1 MNKLSLPVKIG
12 YSFGGTGDAI
22 AYDFIA
28 SFLLFFLTDL
38 AGISPA
44 IAGTIIGVAVLWDAI
59 TDPIIGYFCDRSKSK
74 YGKKRPFLLGS
85 AIPLGV
91 VMMLLFH
98 VVSFDGNAK
107 VAYYLIFAILFWTA
121 YTCFNIPYFAL
132 GGCLTES
139 TDERTKIRSIAQAFN
154 FIGVFFASA
163 VPTFLVGT
171 FKDMGFDD
179 PMAWQ
184 LAVIII
190 GSIAIISILISWR
203 ATRGY
208 ELMIEESS
216 DSTHD
221 NIFKTA
227 LEVMRIKPY
236 RNVLISQLLFY
247 ACYTIFTAS
256 ILYFVENNLLLGEK
270 EASLIFT
277 GLAIG
282 GVVVAFLLGPI
293 AVKFDKRTTYIGC
306 MLISGAIMVGGNF
319 IRIESLAVAV
329 VFATIVNIGSAGH
342 WTLSYTLLY
351 DVFELDEFVS
361 GKRRE
366 GFLMAYFSFCGKL
379 GGALAGLFTG
389 LLLQFANYD
398 ATTTA
403 QTPETLAA
411 IKSLFTLWPGVLC
424 ILAGITILL
433 YPITKPRFEALLNAL
448 TLKREGKEYSTEGF
462 EKILYK

>member
-1 MNKLSLPVKIG
+1 MHKISLPVKIG

-59 TDPIIGYFCDRSKSK
+59 TDPIIGLLSDHSKSK

-91 VMMLLFH
+91 IMMLLFH
-98 VVSFDGNAK
+98 VVGFEGNAK

-179 PMAWQ
+179 PAAWQ
-184 LAVIII
+184 FAVIII
-190 GSIAIISILISWR
+190 ATIAIISILISWR
-203 ATRGY
+203 VTRGH
-208 ELMIEESS
+208 ELVIEETT
-216 DSTHD
+216 DSTRD
-221 NIFKTA
+221 NIFKAA

-236 RNVLISQLLFY
+236 RNVIVSQLLFY
-247 ACYTIFTAS
+247 ASYTIFTAS
-256 ILYFVENNLLLGEK
+256 VLYFVENNLLLGEK
-270 EASLIFT
+270 QAALIFT
-277 GLAIG
+277 GLALG

-306 MLISGAIMVGGNF
+306 MFIAGAIMVIGNF
-319 IRIESLAVAV
+319 IPIESLAVAV

-351 DVFELDEFVS
+351 DVFELDEFIN

-389 LLLQFANYD
+389 ILLQFARYD
-398 ATTTA
+398 AATTV
-403 QTPETLAA
+403 QTPEALAA
-411 IKSLFTLWPGVLC
+411 IKSLFTFWPGVLC
-424 ILAGITILL
+424 ILAGITIVL

-462 EKILYK
+462 KEIL

>member
-1 MNKLSLPVKIG
+1 MNKISLPVKIG

-59 TDPIIGYFCDRSKSK
+59 TDPIIGFLSDRSKNK

-208 ELMIEESS
+208 ELMIEETN

-227 LEVMRIKPY
+227 LEVMCIKPY
-236 RNVLISQLLFY
+236 RNVIVSQLLFY

-256 ILYFVENNLLLGEK
+256 ILYFVQNNLLLGEK

-306 MLISGAIMVGGNF
+306 MFISGAIMVGGNF
-319 IRIESLAVAV
+319 IPIESLAVAV

-398 ATTTA
+398 ATSTS
-403 QTPETLAA
+403 QTPEALAA

-462 EKILYK
+462 EKILY

>member
-1 MNKLSLPVKIG
+1 MRRLTKPVMVG
-12 YSFGGTGDAI
+12 YSIGGTGDAI

-59 TDPIIGYFCDRSKSK
+59 TDPIIGYISDRSKSK

-85 AIPLGV
+85 AVPLGLT
-91 VMMLLFH
+91 MMLLFH
-98 VVSFDGNAK
+98 VVAFEGNAK
-107 VAYYLIFAILFWTA
+107 IAYYLIFALLFWTA
-121 YTCFNIPYFAL
+121 YTAFNIPYFAL

-139 TDERTKIRSIAQAFN
+139 TDERTQIRSIAQAFN
-154 FIGVFFASA
+154 FVGVFFASA

-171 FKDMGFDD
+171 FKDMGYDD
-179 PMAWQ
+179 ASAWQ
-184 LAVIII
+184 FAVIII
-190 GSIAIISILISWR
+190 GTIAIISIIISWR

-208 ELMIEESS
+208 ELIIEETT

-236 RNVLISQLLFY
+236 RNVLISQLLYY

-270 EASLIFT
+270 QASLIFT

-282 GVVVAFLLGPI
+282 GVVVSFLLGPI
-293 AVKFDKRTTYIGC
+293 ALRLDKRTTYIGC
-306 MLISGAIMVGGNF
+306 MLISGAIMIVGNF
-319 IRIESLAVAV
+319 LPMNTLAAAII
-329 VFATIVNIGSAGH
+329 FATIVNIGAAGH

-351 DVFELDEFVS
+351 DIFELDEFVN

-379 GGALAGLFTG
+379 GGAFAGLFTG
-389 LLLQFANYD
+389 LVLQFSNYD
-398 ATTTA
+398 ATSNI
-403 QTPETLAA
+403 QTPATLSA
-411 IKSLFTLWPGVLC
+411 IKSLFTFWPGVMS
-424 ILAGITILL
+424 ILAGITIIL
-433 YPITKPRFEALLNAL
+433 YPITKPRFDALLNAL
-448 TLKREGKEYSTEGF
+448 TLKREGKEYTTEGF
-462 EKILYK
+462 ERIL